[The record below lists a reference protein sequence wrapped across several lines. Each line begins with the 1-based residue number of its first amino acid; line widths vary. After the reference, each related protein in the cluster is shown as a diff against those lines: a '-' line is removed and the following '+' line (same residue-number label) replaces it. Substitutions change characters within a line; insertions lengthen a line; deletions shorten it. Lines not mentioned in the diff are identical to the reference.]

1 MRRRVACG
9 GVEVKDRG
17 CDRGWRRAMERSV
30 TLSANPSRKDSR
42 AVNGSGD
49 NPADRPSGEEGV
61 AVLCARAAGALRA
74 QSGALWCQVLL
85 WEGPKAESERG
96 WRCDELGTTEAGPPG
111 PHEGGDASRR
121 CVLELPLGPFGRVL
135 LGFGA
140 HGPTGSARKA
150 LARAADELAELL
162 SERLPAAELAS
173 AMRWLR
179 ARNEVDRTI
188 ARGFAAVRTLEELG
202 RTIAAV
208 SDELFVVEYS
218 GIYFLD
224 PDTGRL
230 RLVGAKGLDEH
241 ERRAAEETAEDRHPG
256 FVLRTGQ
263 VVDIPDTAR
272 AAPEFGAGLSSHGKT
287 VRSRL
292 YLPVQVD
299 GVVVGTVGFA
309 SEHLA
314 NFTPRHR
321 EGLSFLADFAGLTYA
336 RLVAAR
342 ENERR
347 GALIVASHEAGARV
361 LAALDWREVATAV
374 LALLGDALDAGAL
387 ALIELPHGSAEGAV
401 PSAAAR
407 EFVWQ
412 PFFGE
417 PWTLG
422 SAVREAAR
430 AEGEALSAGH
440 GVEVAL
446 GDARSRIL
454 LEPVVVEG
462 TLWGVL
468 SFERRRS
475 SLREADHA
483 ERSALRGLASA
494 FAIAIARE
502 RLEASLRQRQRMEA
516 VGMLASGLARDF
528 NNVLWPIILYT
539 EMLDS
544 GVALDARMR
553 QMLHE
558 IQSSARAAS
567 DIVQQVLALS
577 LPRDRAVELVP
588 VPRIAEECA
597 AILARTVPA
606 TVSLETAIESDAGSV
621 LADGGAIHQAII
633 NLVTHAVESLAGRT
647 GKVRLSAER
656 AHHAGHRAV
665 RIVVRGGSDG
675 ASAGVGPFV
684 HFDPYAAAATAHAPR
699 TQASASLGLGI
710 VHRVVTEMRGRMLVA
725 EGEHG
730 AITLEVTL
738 PAADGQAPAAEVGT
752 PAAEVGTPA
761 AEVGTPAAVSTRE
774 RSGGAA
780 KTAKS
785 VILVV
790 DDDAAVLGV
799 MQTLLSALGHEVLAA
814 SSPREALDTLAS
826 RAGAVDLLVTDL
838 TMPVMTGIE
847 LAEEARRRSPS
858 LRVVCCT
865 GYGDERAE
873 RMAKAAGI
881 SAFLRKPVDLDT
893 LEETVRTE
901 LGVAAAAR
909 R

>member
-1 MRRRVACG
+1 M
-9 GVEVKDRG
+9 
-17 CDRGWRRAMERSV
+17 
-30 TLSANPSRKDSR
+30 
-42 AVNGSGD
+42 NGSGD
-49 NPADRPSGEEGV
+49 NPADLPLGEEAV
-61 AVLCARAAGALRA
+61 AALCARAAGDLRA
-74 QSGALWCQVLL
+74 QSGARWCELRLWQGRNADRERV
-85 WEGPKAESERG
+85 WRSDEQGTAEADGAS
-96 WRCDELGTTEAGPPG
+96 LHAA
-111 PHEGGDASRR
+111 GDAGSDPQ
-121 CVLELPLGPFGRVL
+121 VLELPLGPFGRVL
-135 LGFGA
+135 VGLGALGDSNA
-140 HGPTGSARKA
+140 TRRA
-150 LARAADELAELL
+150 LARSADQLVDEF
-162 SERLPAAELAS
+162 SRRLPPAELAS
-173 AMRWLR
+173 AMRWLL

-188 ARGFAAVRTLEELG
+188 ARSFAAVRTLDELG
-202 RTIAAV
+202 RTIEAV

-230 RLVGAKGLDEH
+230 RLVGAKGLDDE
-241 ERRAAEETAEDRHPG
+241 ERRAAEATAEDRHPG

-263 VVDIPDTAR
+263 VVDIPDTTR
-272 AAPEFGAGLSSHGKT
+272 ASPEVGAERRSHGKV

-309 SEHLA
+309 SERPGS
-314 NFTPRHR
+314 FTPRHR

-374 LALLGDALDAGAL
+374 LALLGDALDAEAL
-387 ALIELPHGSAEGAV
+387 ALVEVVQGAAERAT
-401 PSAAAR
+401 PSGAAR

-412 PFFGE
+412 PVFGE
-417 PWTLG
+417 PWSLG
-422 SAVREAAR
+422 AAVREAAR
-430 AEGEALSAGH
+430 ADMASLSAGH
-440 GVEVAL
+440 GVEVTL
-446 GDARSRIL
+446 GDARRRL
-454 LEPVVVEG
+454 LLKPVLVEG
-462 TLWGVL
+462 ALWGVL
-468 SFERRRS
+468 SFERRAS

-483 ERSALRGLASA
+483 ERSAMRGLASA

-539 EMLDS
+539 EMLDG

-577 LPRDRAVELVP
+577 LPRERTVELVSVPRAVE
-588 VPRIAEECA
+588 ECA
-597 AILARTVPA
+597 SILSRTVPA
-606 TVSLETAIESDAGSV
+606 TVSLEASAEPEAGSV
-621 LADGGAIHQAII
+621 LADGGAIHRAII
-633 NLVTHAVESLAGRT
+633 NLVTHAVDALAGRT
-647 GKVRLSAER
+647 GRVRLLAER
-656 AHHAGHRAV
+656 AAHAGRRVV
-665 RIVVRGGSDG
+665 RITVRGGGDG
-675 ASAGVGPFV
+675 ASAAVGPLV
-684 HFDPYAAAATAHAPR
+684 AFDPYASPAPTTTASRPQAA
-699 TQASASLGLGI
+699 ASLGLGI
-710 VHRVVTEMRGRMLVA
+710 VHRVVTELDGRMLIA

-730 AITLEVTL
+730 AVVLELSL
-738 PAADGQAPAAEVGT
+738 PAADAAE
-752 PAAEVGTPA
+752 PAPGPARVAEKP
-761 AEVGTPAAVSTRE
+761 R
-774 RSGGAA
+774 
-780 KTAKS
+780 KS

-790 DDDAAVLGV
+790 DDDAAVLEV
-799 MQTLLSALGHEVLAA
+799 EQTMLAALGYEVLAVA
-814 SSPREALDTLAS
+814 SPERALETLAS
-826 RAGAVDLLVTDL
+826 RADGVDLLVTDL
-838 TMPVMTGIE
+838 SMPGMTGIE
-847 LAEEARRRSPS
+847 LAAEARRRSPA

-901 LGVAAAAR
+901 LGAAAAAR
-909 R
+909 G

>member
-1 MRRRVACG
+1 M
-9 GVEVKDRG
+9 
-17 CDRGWRRAMERSV
+17 
-30 TLSANPSRKDSR
+30 
-42 AVNGSGD
+42 NGSGD
-49 NPADRPSGEEGV
+49 NPADGLSGEEGV
-61 AVLCARAAGALRA
+61 AALCLRAADDLRT
-74 QSGALWCQVLL
+74 QSGARWCEILL
-85 WEGPKAESERG
+85 WQESKPQRARVWRSDARGAAEAEIGSADAERG
-96 WRCDELGTTEAGPPG
+96 AHG
-111 PHEGGDASRR
+111 ASRTDSPADDGSASDSA
-121 CVLELPLGPFGRVL
+121 VLEFALGPFGRVL

-140 HGPTGSARKA
+140 HRVTGAARRA
-150 LARAADELAELL
+150 LARSVDEIADDLTK
-162 SERLPAAELAS
+162 RLPPAELAS
-173 AMRWLR
+173 AMRWLL

-188 ARGFAAVRTLEELG
+188 ARSFAAVRTLDELG
-202 RTIAAV
+202 RTIEAV

-230 RLVGAKGLDEH
+230 RLVGAKGLDEE
-241 ERRAAEETAEDRHPG
+241 ERRAAEATAEDRHPG

-263 VVDIPDTAR
+263 VVDIPDTTR
-272 AAPEFGAGLSSHGKT
+272 ASPEVGAERRSHGKA

-309 SEHLA
+309 SERPGS
-314 NFTPRHR
+314 FTPRHR

-387 ALIELPHGSAEGAV
+387 ALVEVAQGAAERATPSGA
-401 PSAAAR
+401 PR

-412 PFFGE
+412 PVFGE
-417 PWTLG
+417 PWSLG
-422 SAVREAAR
+422 AAVREAAR
-430 AEGEALSAGH
+430 ADMASLSAGH
-440 GVEVAL
+440 GVEVTL
-446 GDARSRIL
+446 GDARRRL
-454 LEPVVVEG
+454 LLKPVLVEG
-462 TLWGVL
+462 ALWGVL
-468 SFERRRS
+468 SFERRAS

-483 ERSALRGLASA
+483 ERSAMRGLASA

-502 RLEASLRQRQRMEA
+502 RLESSLRQRQRMEA

-539 EMLDS
+539 EMLDG

-577 LPRDRAVELVP
+577 LPRERTVELVSVPRAVE
-588 VPRIAEECA
+588 ECA
-597 AILARTVPA
+597 SILSRTVPA
-606 TVSLETAIESDAGSV
+606 TVSLEASAEPDAGSV
-621 LADGGAIHQAII
+621 LADGGAIHRAII
-633 NLVTHAVESLAGRT
+633 NLVTHAVDALAGRT
-647 GKVRLSAER
+647 GRVRLLAER
-656 AHHAGHRAV
+656 AAHAGGRVV
-665 RIVVRGGSDG
+665 RITVRGGGDG
-675 ASAGVGPFV
+675 ASAAVGPLV
-684 HFDPYAAAATAHAPR
+684 AFDPYASPAPTTTASRPQAA
-699 TQASASLGLGI
+699 ASLGLGI
-710 VHRVVTEMRGRMLVA
+710 VHRVVTELDGRMLIA

-730 AITLEVTL
+730 AVVLEL
-738 PAADGQAPAAEVGT
+738 SLLAADAAEPV
-752 PAAEVGTPA
+752 PARVTEKP
-761 AEVGTPAAVSTRE
+761 R
-774 RSGGAA
+774 
-780 KTAKS
+780 KS

-790 DDDAAVLGV
+790 DDDPAVLEV
-799 MQTLLSALGHEVLAA
+799 ERAMLAALGHEVLAA
-814 SSPREALDTLAS
+814 ASPAQALDVLSS
-826 RAGAVDLLVTDL
+826 RADGVDLLVTDL
-838 TMPVMTGIE
+838 SMPGMTGIE
-847 LAEEARRRSPS
+847 LAAEARRRSPA

-901 LGVAAAAR
+901 LGMAAAAR
-909 R
+909 G